1 MEELRHPIALPHCL
15 SRSELDS
22 FLDLIQV
29 AVDRIGEVMII
40 VHAEVGPVAWLW
52 DEGLDQFCLGYLAPG
67 T

>member
-1 MEELRHPIALPHCL
+1 M
-15 SRSELDS
+15 DS